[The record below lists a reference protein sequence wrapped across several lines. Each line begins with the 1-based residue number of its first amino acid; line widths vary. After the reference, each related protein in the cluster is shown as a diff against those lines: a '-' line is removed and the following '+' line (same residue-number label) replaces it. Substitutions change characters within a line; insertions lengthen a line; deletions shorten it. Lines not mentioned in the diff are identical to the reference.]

1 MNQPRLLVR
10 QIVWEQKM
18 FWRNPAAAVFTFVF
32 PIIFLV
38 IFSAIS
44 GDDLVGPD
52 AERVK
57 FTQYYVPAIVVFG
70 IISACYTALAFT
82 LSIRRTQG
90 ILKRKRGTPLTPALY
105 LGGIVG
111 NALVV
116 TVVLSVVTLAIG
128 IAAYDFTFPDV
139 ASRVPR
145 FALLVL
151 VISFCF
157 TALGALVS
165 TFVPN
170 EDAAPAMINVVL
182 FPLVFISGTF
192 GPIRPD
198 STLTKVAKVFPVWH
212 AIQATTNLLNPL
224 KSGALDWGYVLV
236 LALWG
241 VGGAGLAWK
250 RFRWD
255 PEPTVR
261 RPHARR
267 RGARVS
273 DGREATALS

>member
-1 MNQPRLLVR
+1 MKRVRLLAR
-10 QIVWEQKM
+10 QIMWEQKM

-38 IFSAIS
+38 IFSAINS
-44 GDDLVGPD
+44 DDVVGKD
-52 AERVK
+52 AVRVK
-57 FTQYYVPAIVVFG
+57 FTQYYVPAIAVFG
-70 IISACYTALAFT
+70 IISACYTSLAFT

-90 ILKRKRGTPLTPALY
+90 ILKRKRGTPLRPATY

-111 NALVV
+111 NALLVAIAL
-116 TVVLSVVTLAIG
+116 TIVTLLIG
-128 IAAYDFTFPDV
+128 IVAYDFTFPDV
-139 ASRVPR
+139 ASRLPK
-145 FALLVL
+145 FALLLL
-151 VISFCF
+151 VMSFCF
-157 TALGALVS
+157 TALGVLIS

-170 EDAAPAMINVVL
+170 EEAAPAMINVVL

-192 GPIRPD
+192 GPISAD
-198 STLTKVAKVFPVWH
+198 SMLTKIAKCFPVWH

-224 KSGALDWGYVLV
+224 KSGALDWGYLLV

-241 VGGAGLAWK
+241 VGAAAVAMK

-261 RPHARR
+261 KPRGRR
-267 RGARVS
+267 RRAATVS
-273 DGREATALS
+273 

>member
-1 MNQPRLLVR
+1 MRTTRLLVR
-10 QIVWEQKM
+10 QINWEQKM

-38 IFSAIS
+38 IFSAINS
-44 GDDLVGPD
+44 DDLVGPD
-52 AERVK
+52 AVRVK
-57 FTQYYVPAIVVFG
+57 FTQYYVPAIAVFG

-105 LGGIVG
+105 LAGVVG
-111 NALVV
+111 NALVI
-116 TVVLSVVTLAIG
+116 TAILTTVTLAIG
-128 IAAYDFTFPDV
+128 ILAYDFTFPDA
-139 ASRVPR
+139 ASRLPK

-157 TALGALVS
+157 TSLGALVS

-192 GPIRPD
+192 GPISPD
-198 STLTKVAKVFPVWH
+198 SMLTKVAKVFPVWH
-212 AIQATTNLLNPL
+212 ALQATTNMLNPL
-224 KSGALDWGYVLV
+224 KSGALDWGYMLV

-241 VGGAGLAWK
+241 IAGAALSQR

-255 PEPTVR
+255 PAPTIR
-261 RPHARR
+261 SPR
-267 RGARVS
+267 RGRRSAVR
-273 DGREATALS
+273 

>member
-1 MNQPRLLVR
+1 MNRFRLLLR
-10 QIVWEQKM
+10 QIMWEQKM

-38 IFSAIS
+38 IFSAINS
-44 GDDLVGPD
+44 DDLVGPD
-52 AERVK
+52 ATRVE

-70 IISACYTALAFT
+70 IISACYTSVAFT

-90 ILKRKRGTPLTPALY
+90 ILKRKRGTPLTASTY

-111 NALVV
+111 SALVV
-116 TVVLSVVTLAIG
+116 AILLSVVTFVIG
-128 IAAYDFTFPDV
+128 AAAYDFTFPEV
-139 ASRVPR
+139 GSRVPAL
-145 FALLVL
+145 ALLV
-151 VISFCF
+151 VVMAFCF

-192 GPIRPD
+192 GPLQDD
-198 STLTKVAKVFPVWH
+198 STLTKIAQFFPVWH
-212 AIQATTNLLNPL
+212 SIQATTNLLNPL

-236 LALWG
+236 LVSWG
-241 VGGAGLAWK
+241 LGGALLTWK

-255 PEPTVR
+255 PDP
-261 RPHARR
+261 
-267 RGARVS
+267 
-273 DGREATALS
+273 ALSAPRSGRGRRSRTRRSETAAVS

>member
-1 MNQPRLLVR
+1 MRQSRLLAR
-10 QIVWEQKM
+10 QIMWEQKM

-38 IFSAIS
+38 IFSTINS
-44 GDDLVGPD
+44 DDVVGPD
-52 AERVK
+52 ATSVK
-57 FTQYYVPAIVVFG
+57 FTQYYVPSIVVFG

-90 ILKRKRGTPLTPALY
+90 ILKRKRGTPLTPTLY
-105 LGGIVG
+105 LGGVVG
-111 NALVV
+111 NAIV
-116 TVVLSVVTLAIG
+116 TTVLLTAVTLIIG
-128 IAAYDFTFPDV
+128 IVAYDFTFPDV
-139 ASRVPR
+139 ASRLPR

-170 EDAAPAMINVVL
+170 EDAAPAMINVLL

-192 GPIRPD
+192 GPINPD
-198 STLTKVAKVFPVWH
+198 SVLTKVAKLFPVWYS
-212 AIQATTNLLNPL
+212 IQATTNLLNPL
-224 KSGALDWGYVLV
+224 KSGELDWDYVLV
-236 LALWG
+236 IVLWG
-241 VGGAGLAWK
+241 IGGAALAWR

-255 PEPTVR
+255 PAPTIR
-261 RPHARR
+261 NPSARR
-267 RGARVS
+267 GRRSAQKRAAQVS
-273 DGREATALS
+273 

>member
-1 MNQPRLLVR
+1 MKRLRLLVR
-10 QIVWEQKM
+10 QVAWEQKM

-38 IFSAIS
+38 IFSAINS
-44 GDDLVGPD
+44 DDVVGKD
-52 AERVK
+52 ASRVK

-90 ILKRKRGTPLTPALY
+90 ILKRKRGTPLTPSMY
-105 LGGIVG
+105 LGGVVG

-116 TVVLSVVTLAIG
+116 TIVLTAVTVLIG
-128 IAAYDFTFPDV
+128 VAAYDFTFPDV
-139 ASRVPR
+139 ASRLPK
-145 FALLVL
+145 FALLLL

-157 TALGALVS
+157 TSLGALVS

-170 EDAAPAMINVVL
+170 EEAAPALINVVL

-192 GPIRPD
+192 GPIGND
-198 STLTKVAKVFPVWH
+198 SVLTKVAKFFPVWH

-224 KSGALDWGYVLV
+224 KSGALDWGYLLV

-241 VGGAGLAWK
+241 VGGAALAGK

-255 PEPTVR
+255 PAPTMR
-261 RPHARR
+261 APRR
-267 RGARVS
+267 RRAPVN
-273 DGREATALS
+273 

>member
-1 MNQPRLLVR
+1 MRQVRLLVR
-10 QIVWEQKM
+10 QIGWEQKM

-38 IFSAIS
+38 IFSAIRI
-44 GDDLVGPD
+44 DDLVGPD
-52 AERVK
+52 DVK
-57 FTQYYVPAIVVFG
+57 VEFTQYYVPAIVVFG

-105 LGGIVG
+105 LAGVVG
-111 NALVV
+111 NALVIAALL
-116 TVVLSVVTLAIG
+116 TIVTLVIG
-128 IAAYDFTFPDV
+128 IVVYDFTFPEF
-139 ASRVPR
+139 ASRLPK
-145 FALLVL
+145 FAVLVL

-157 TALGALVS
+157 TSLGALVS

-192 GPIRPD
+192 GPIETD
-198 STLTKVAKVFPVWH
+198 SMLTKIAQFFPVWH
-212 AIQATTNLLNPL
+212 ATQATTNALNPL
-224 KSGALDWGYVLV
+224 KSGALDWGYLLV
-236 LALWG
+236 LLLWG
-241 VGGAGLAWK
+241 LGGGALAWK

-255 PEPTVR
+255 PAATIRAPRRKQRAVR
-261 RPHARR
+261 
-267 RGARVS
+267 
-273 DGREATALS
+273 

>member
-1 MNQPRLLVR
+1 MKAPRLLVR
-10 QIVWEQKM
+10 QIGWEQKM

-52 AERVK
+52 DVRVK

-82 LSIRRTQG
+82 LSLRRTQG
-90 ILKRKRGTPLTPALY
+90 ILKRKRGTPLTPSLY
-105 LGGIVG
+105 LGGVVG
-111 NALVV
+111 NALVIS
-116 TVVLSVVTLAIG
+116 VVLTIVTMAIG
-128 IAAYDFTFPDV
+128 ILAYDFTFPDA
-139 ASRVPR
+139 ASRLPK

-151 VISFCF
+151 VIAFCF
-157 TALGALVS
+157 TTLGALVS

-192 GPIRPD
+192 GPLRPE
-198 STLTKVAKVFPVWH
+198 STLTKIAQFFPVWH
-212 AIQATTNLLNPL
+212 ALQATSNLLNPL
-224 KSGALDWGYVLV
+224 KSGTLDWGYLLVLV
-236 LALWG
+236 LWG
-241 VGGAGLAWK
+241 IGGAALAK
-250 RFRWD
+250 RRFRWD
-255 PEPTVR
+255 PAPTIR
-261 RPHARR
+261 APRRR
-267 RGARVS
+267 RGSAVR
-273 DGREATALS
+273 

>member
-1 MNQPRLLVR
+1 MKRVRLLVR
-10 QIVWEQKM
+10 QIGWEQKM

-38 IFSAIS
+38 IFSAINS
-44 GDDLVGPD
+44 DDVVGKD
-52 AERVK
+52 AVRVK

-82 LSIRRTQG
+82 LSLRRTQG
-90 ILKRKRGTPLTPALY
+90 ILKRKRGTPLTPTMY
-105 LGGIVG
+105 LGGVVG

-116 TVVLSVVTLAIG
+116 TIILTAVTLLIG
-128 IAAYDFTFPDV
+128 IVAYDFTFPDV
-139 ASRVPR
+139 ASRLPK

-157 TALGALVS
+157 TSLGALVS

-192 GPIRPD
+192 GPISPD
-198 STLTKVAKVFPVWH
+198 SMLTKIAKIFPVWH
-212 AIQATTNLLNPL
+212 AIQASTNLLNPL
-224 KSGALDWGYVLV
+224 KSGALDWGYLLV

-241 VGGAGLAWK
+241 IGGAALATK

-255 PEPTVR
+255 PEPTMR
-261 RPHARR
+261 TPRARR
-267 RGARVS
+267 GRSRARE
-273 DGREATALS
+273 RTAALK

>member
-1 MNQPRLLVR
+1 MRQPRLLVR

-38 IFSAIS
+38 IFSAIN

-52 AERVK
+52 ENVVR

-70 IISACYTALAFT
+70 IISACYTSLAFT
-82 LSIRRTQG
+82 LSLRRTQG
-90 ILKRKRGTPLTPALY
+90 ILKRKRGTPLTPAMY
-105 LGGIVG
+105 LGGVVG
-111 NALVV
+111 NALVI
-116 TVVLSVVTLAIG
+116 TVVLTIVTLVIG
-128 IAAYDFTFPDV
+128 IIAYDFTFPDV
-139 ASRVPR
+139 ASRLPK

-157 TALGALVS
+157 TTLGALVS

-192 GPIRPD
+192 GPINRD
-198 STLTKVAKVFPVWH
+198 SVLTKVAKFFPVWH
-212 AIQATTNLLNPL
+212 AIQATANLLNPL
-224 KSGALDWGYVLV
+224 KSGVLDWGYLLV

-241 VGGAGLAWK
+241 IGGAALTWR

-255 PEPTVR
+255 PAPTMRTPRVR
-261 RPHARR
+261 KRA
-267 RGARVS
+267 A
-273 DGREATALS
+273 